1 MNSGMKNW
9 SLITHNIFLFFHTI
23 QDWKKFVN
31 VDGLHLAKLGGDLL
45 YRLLVEKLSPLTAGC
60 KEMFPNWSEV
70 DTVEPSAS
78 LKNWSAKVRQL

>member
-31 VDGLHLAKLGGDLL
+31 VDGLHLAKHGGELL
-45 YRLLVEKLSPLTAGC
+45 YKLLVERLSPLTENC
-60 KEMFPNWSEV
+60 RELFPDWLEV
-70 DTVEPSAS
+70 DNDNPSAN
-78 LKNWSAKVRQL
+78 LKNWSPKVA